1 MAGPVLFNLFTS
13 RHNLVQTGLDPSIR
27 LNPQD
32 VIVPPFGATNGLFS
46 SSNIFDNLTCHLG
59 QNLFRHHLRWVRLKI
74 EIESTGPATNP
85 NVVIVGLPGTTVKK
99 SRDRV
104 TTAIAR
110 GGYFGRAGKG
120 KSMSPW
126 PILKGTTLRLTDCA
140 WHDRG
145 FPCPLVRANFRSCD
159 DDSCKV
165 AFTFTRAA
173 DGRFVII

>member
-1 MAGPVLFNLFTS
+1 
-13 RHNLVQTGLDPSIR
+13 
-27 LNPQD
+27 
-32 VIVPPFGATNGLFS
+32 
-46 SSNIFDNLTCHLG
+46 
-59 QNLFRHHLRWVRLKI
+59 VRLKI
-74 EIESTGPATNP
+74 EIESTGPATNS
-85 NVVIVGLPGTTVKK
+85 NVVIVGLPRTTVKK

-126 PILKGTTLRLTDCA
+126 PILKGTNLLTDCA

-159 DDSCKV
+159 DDYCKV

>member
-1 MAGPVLFNLFTS
+1 MS
-13 RHNLVQTGLDPSIR
+13 HRS
-27 LNPQD
+27 
-32 VIVPPFGATNGLFS
+32 GATNGLFS

-74 EIESTGPATNP
+74 EIESTGPATNS
-85 NVVIVGLPGTTVKK
+85 NVVIVGLPRTTVKK

-126 PILKGTTLRLTDCA
+126 PILKGTNLLTDCA

-145 FPCPLVRANFRSCD
+145 FPCPLVRANSGHAMTIIARSP
-159 DDSCKV
+159 SPSLAPRTEPLRYYLV
-165 AFTFTRAA
+165 HPY
-173 DGRFVII
+173 